1 MVSGGLG
8 LSLDPL
14 HHSLG
19 GLRMRSESTH
29 QPTHTPTDSLLDPAP
44 ATVATTDH
52 LSRALPLRQVSRRQ
66 DHRHLGTR
74 AEREAR
80 VLYAHGEHD
89 LQRGQACGHPAYRQL
104 RAEHRLLNFLPAGPW
119 AGPCESDWTRRSPPA

>member
-1 MVSGGLG
+1 MDVLVVSGGLV

-19 GLRMRSESTH
+19 GIRMRSATTH
-29 QPTHTPTDSLLDPAP
+29 SPAPIRTDSLLDPAP

-66 DHRHLGTR
+66 DHHALGTR
-74 AEREAR
+74 AQREAR
-80 VLYAHGEHD
+80 ALRGHGEHD
-89 LQRGQACGHPAYRQL
+89 LQPG
-104 RAEHRLLNFLPAGPW
+104 RASL
-119 AGPCESDWTRRSPPA
+119 